1 VFEEKKDDFYYEG
14 TKKLKSETIF
24 RDEIDPFEPNA
35 FDHFEPCDDEPA
47 ISPIRVSD
55 GECFKVFFTKN
66 EQLESKVLELPWIT
80 MDLNREFD
88 QDNELFERV
97 TSHN

>member
-1 VFEEKKDDFYYEG
+1 M
-14 TKKLKSETIF
+14 
-24 RDEIDPFEPNA
+24 
-35 FDHFEPCDDEPA
+35 

-55 GECFKVFFTKN
+55 GESFKVFFTKN

-80 MDLNREFD
+80 MDLTRELD

-97 TSHN
+97 TSSHN